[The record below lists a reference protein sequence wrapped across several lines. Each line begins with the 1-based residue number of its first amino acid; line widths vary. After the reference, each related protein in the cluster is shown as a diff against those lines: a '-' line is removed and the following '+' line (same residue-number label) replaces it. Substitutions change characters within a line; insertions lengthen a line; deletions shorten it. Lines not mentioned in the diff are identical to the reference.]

1 MNNKGFT
8 LIELLAVIV
17 IISILGG
24 IAAVGVISTI
34 NSSKNAAYNIMVNNI
49 VTASKTLY
57 DEVNN
62 SYISGSTV
70 YQFEVTGT
78 NCSTDFG
85 CKTNEKITISDDNRI
100 DTNLQSLVSNGFL
113 DGINNECI
121 DSCNKMSDVD
131 MDNCMNSCSNF
142 NNKILIEPRDKK
154 DIGACEITITKS
166 GNDII
171 VTASDEDDGICPTTD
186 DYAKGNK

>member
-34 NSSKNAAYNIMVNNI
+34 NNSKNAAYNIMVNNI

-57 DEVNN
+57 DEVSN

-70 YQFEVTGT
+70 YQFAVKGSD
-78 NCSTDFG
+78 CSTDFG
-85 CKTNEKITISDDNRI
+85 CNTNRIITISGNQI
-100 DTNLQSLVSNGFL
+100 VTNLQSLVSNGLL
-113 DGINNECI
+113 DGIDNGCI
-121 DSCNKMSDVD
+121 DSCDKKSDAERD
-131 MDNCMNSCSNF
+131 GCLNSCSNF

-154 DIGACEITITKS
+154 DIGGCEITITKD

-171 VTASDEDDGICPTTD
+171 VTALDDSDSVCPTTD
-186 DYAKGNK
+186 DYAKGNR

>member
-24 IAAVGVISTI
+24 IAAGGVISTI

-57 DEVNN
+57 DEVSN

-70 YQFEVTGT
+70 YQFAVKGSD
-78 NCSTDFG
+78 CSTDFG
-85 CKTNEKITISDDNRI
+85 CNTNEEITVSGNQIK
-100 DTNLQSLVSNGFL
+100 TNLQSLVSNGLL
-113 DGINNECI
+113 DGIDNGCI
-121 DSCNKMSDVD
+121 DSCDKKSDVD
-131 MDNCMNSCSNF
+131 MDNCINSCSNL
-142 NNKILIEPRDKK
+142 NNKILIDPRDKN
-154 DIGACEITITKS
+154 DIGDCEITITKD

-171 VTASDEDDGICPTTD
+171 VTALDEADSICPTTD

>member
-57 DEVNN
+57 DEVSN
-62 SYISGSTV
+62 SYISGSIV
-70 YQFEVTGT
+70 YQFAVKGSD
-78 NCSTDFG
+78 CSTDFG
-85 CKTNEKITISDDNRI
+85 CNTNEEITISGNQI
-100 DTNLQSLVSNGFL
+100 KTNLQSLVSNGFL
-113 DGINNECI
+113 DGIDNGCI
-121 DSCNKMSDVD
+121 DSCNKKSDAERD
-131 MDNCMNSCSNF
+131 ICLNSCSNF

-154 DIGACEITITKS
+154 DIGGCEIIIAKN
-166 GNDII
+166 GNSYT
-171 VTASDEDDGICPTTD
+171 VTNYSISNSVCPTTD
-186 DYAKGNK
+186 DYVKGNK

>member
-24 IAAVGVISTI
+24 IAAVEVISTI

-57 DEVNN
+57 DEVSN

-70 YQFEVTGT
+70 
-78 NCSTDFG
+78 
-85 CKTNEKITISDDNRI
+85 
-100 DTNLQSLVSNGFL
+100 
-113 DGINNECI
+113 
-121 DSCNKMSDVD
+121 
-131 MDNCMNSCSNF
+131 
-142 NNKILIEPRDKK
+142 
-154 DIGACEITITKS
+154 
-166 GNDII
+166 
-171 VTASDEDDGICPTTD
+171 
-186 DYAKGNK
+186 

>member
-57 DEVNN
+57 DEVSN

-70 YQFEVTGT
+70 YQFAIKGSD
-78 NCSTDFG
+78 CSTDFG
-85 CKTNEKITISDDNRI
+85 CNTNQKITISGNQI
-100 DTNLQSLVSNGFL
+100 VTNLQSLVSNGLL
-113 DGINNECI
+113 DGIDNGCI
-121 DSCNKMSDVD
+121 DSCDKNGDAGRD
-131 MDNCMNSCSNF
+131 ACLNSCSNF

-154 DIGACEITITKS
+154 DIGGCEIIIAKN
-166 GNDII
+166 GNSYT
-171 VTASDEDDGICPTTD
+171 VTNNSISNSVCPTTD
-186 DYAKGNK
+186 DYLKGNK